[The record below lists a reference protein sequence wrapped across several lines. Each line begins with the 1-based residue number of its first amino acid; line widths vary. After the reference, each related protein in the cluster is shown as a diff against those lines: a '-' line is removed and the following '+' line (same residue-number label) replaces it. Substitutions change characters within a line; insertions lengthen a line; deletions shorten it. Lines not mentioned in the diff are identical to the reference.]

1 MKENPINKLLDVSL
15 ANINRL
21 VDVSKVIGQPIRV
34 DEEKIVIP
42 VSKVTFGFG
51 AGGSEF
57 NSNNDMYANEM
68 GEEIFPF
75 GGGSG
80 GGVSIA
86 PIGFLSLDSGRISIL
101 NIERENS
108 LLEKI
113 LNIVDDF
120 IKPGKDYNK
129 LKKKQEEKH

>member
-15 ANINRL
+15 SNMNRL

-34 DEEKIVIP
+34 DDSKIVIP

-57 NSNNDMYANEM
+57 NNTTEVYDSEF
-68 GEEIFPF
+68 GEDIFPF

-86 PIGFLSLDSGRISIL
+86 PIGFLSLDNGRLNVL

-108 LLEKI
+108 LLEKV
-113 LNIVDDF
+113 LNIIDDF
-120 IKPGKDYNK
+120 IKPGKDYSK
-129 LKKKQEEKH
+129 ADKK

>member
-15 ANINRL
+15 GNMNRL
-21 VDVSKVIGQPIRV
+21 VDVSKVIGQPIKI
-34 DEEKIVIP
+34 DDDKIVIP

-57 NSNNDMYANEM
+57 NNSDVYDSEF

-80 GGVSIA
+80 GGVSIS
-86 PIGFLSLDSGRISIL
+86 PIGFLSLDKGRISIL

-108 LLEKI
+108 LLEKV

-120 IKPGKDYNK
+120 IKPGKDYSK
-129 LKKKQEEKH
+129 AEK

>member
-15 ANINRL
+15 SNMNRL
-21 VDVSKVIGQPIRV
+21 VDVSKVIGQPIKV
-34 DEEKIVIP
+34 DDDKIVIP

-57 NSNNDMYANEM
+57 NNTSNDLYDAEM

-86 PIGFLSLDSGRISIL
+86 PIGFLSLDKGRISVL

-108 LLEKI
+108 LLEKV

-120 IKPGKDYNK
+120 IKPGKDYSK
-129 LKKKQEEKH
+129 SEKK